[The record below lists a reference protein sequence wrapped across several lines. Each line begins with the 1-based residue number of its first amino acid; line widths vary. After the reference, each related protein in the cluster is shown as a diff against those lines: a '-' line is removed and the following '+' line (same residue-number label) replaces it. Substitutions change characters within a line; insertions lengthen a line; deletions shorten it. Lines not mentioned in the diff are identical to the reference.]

1 MSDFQHSETI
11 RSFNDSIYIGKISM
25 DEGEMDQANL
35 LENMVKLN
43 NKSRIRSKEHTGKK
57 RNTFDGVIV
66 LYEG

>member
-11 RSFNDSIYIGKISM
+11 RSFNDSIYIDKISM

-57 RNTFDGVIV
+57 
-66 LYEG
+66 